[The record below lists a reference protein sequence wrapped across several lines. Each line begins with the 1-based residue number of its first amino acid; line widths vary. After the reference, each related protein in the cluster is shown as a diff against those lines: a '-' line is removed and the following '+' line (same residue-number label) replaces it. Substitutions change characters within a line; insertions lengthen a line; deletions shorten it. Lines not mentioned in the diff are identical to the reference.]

1 VSFPIEAVREG
12 FPALAITDQGRA
24 RVYLDN
30 PAGTQV
36 PESVA
41 KAVYDCLIRSNANLG
56 GFFATSRAADAVID
70 AAHAAMADFFGT
82 EDPGE
87 VVIGANMTTLTL
99 HISRSIVRDWEPGD
113 EIILTQMDHEGN
125 VAPWLEVAADKGLA
139 VRWAAIDP
147 TTWRVEAEA
156 IRDLIGPR
164 TRLVA
169 INYASNMTGA
179 VNDVRAI
186 ADLARAAGALSYV
199 DAVQFAP
206 HRAID
211 VAALGCDFLV
221 CSAYKFFGPHLGVL
235 WGRRA
240 LLEAMHAYKVR
251 CVADALPG
259 KFETGTQ
266 AHELIAALT
275 ATVDYLAWLGG
286 ENGAKGSRRERLVS
300 AFREAAAHE
309 DALARRLIDGLEAID
324 GVTIIGPGGGGNAT
338 PRVPTVSFRHASVAP
353 DPIARALA
361 DENIFV
367 WSGHNYAVGIV
378 RQLGIPEAEGVLRIG
393 IAHYNTETE
402 IDAVLGAVDRAIR
415 AEQAR
420 SAG

>member
-1 VSFPIEAVREG
+1 MSFPISAVRSR
-12 FPALAITDQGRA
+12 FPALAIADEGRA

-41 KAVYDCLIRSNANLG
+41 KAAYDCLIRSNANLG
-56 GFFATSRAADAVID
+56 GHFATSQAADAIID
-70 AAHAAMADFFGT
+70 AAHLAMADFFGT
-82 EDPGE
+82 DDPGE

-99 HISRSIVRDWEPGD
+99 HISRSIARDWQPGD
-113 EIILTQMDHEGN
+113 EIVLTQMDHEGN
-125 VAPWLEVAADKGLA
+125 VAPWLEIAADKGLV
-139 VRWAAIDP
+139 VRWAALDP
-147 TTWRVEAEA
+147 ATWRVEAGT
-156 IRDLIGPR
+156 IRELIGPR

-169 INYASNMTGA
+169 INHASNMTGA

-186 ADLARAAGALSYV
+186 ADLAREAGALSYV
-199 DAVQFAP
+199 DAVQLAP

-251 CVADALPG
+251 CVADELPG

-286 ENGAKGSRRERLVS
+286 ETGTKGSRRERLVG
-300 AFREAAAHE
+300 AFREAGAYE

-324 GVTIIGPGGGGNAT
+324 GVSIVGPRGGGNDT
-338 PRVPTVSFRHASVAP
+338 PRVSTVSFRHAEVAP
-353 DPIARALA
+353 DPIARALTA
-361 DENIFV
+361 ENIFV

-378 RQLGIPEAEGVLRIG
+378 RQLGIPEDEGVLRIG
-393 IAHYNTETE
+393 IAHYNTEAE
-402 IDAVLGAVDRAIR
+402 IDAVLAAVDRAIR

-420 SAG
+420 